1 MFERIRT
8 HTYIRTRTRAI
19 ARTHMQ
25 IRAHNID
32 NHANNLVYW
41 HPLRRASTR
50 RFSIRVFLINP
61 FVIKQRD
68 QRSVILGQIYSHQS
82 SEIFHSPGRKKECGK
97 EKKTRSTDQSRVL
110 SVKKKTDKN
119 IVIFATV
126 LANNCDDIKGWIQN
140 ILHKDD
146 IKGYTIWKG
155 KLKKRKWDKL
165 E

>member
-1 MFERIRT
+1 MTGVRSGAGDGSEIDAFPCTLFLRMHARMPACRHLQSHAQCT
-8 HTYIRTRTRAI
+8 HIQTN
-19 ARTHMQ
+19 THK
-25 IRAHNID
+25 ID

-97 EKKTRSTDQSRVL
+97 EKKQGLQTKVACCQL
-110 SVKKKTDKN
+110 KKKTDKN

-126 LANNCDDIKGWIQN
+126 LANNCDDIKG
-140 ILHKDD
+140 
-146 IKGYTIWKG
+146 
-155 KLKKRKWDKL
+155 
-165 E
+165 